1 MNVFKEI
8 RMQKQLTQKDLAK
21 ILAAANL
28 TLGEITPD
36 LISRWENGVYYPNL
50 SIRQWYAEHSNIPLS
65 EINRRL
71 LEGLK
76 TPKAQKIAPENQL
89 KMNI

>member
-1 MNVFKEI
+1 MNVFKQI
-8 RMQKQLTQKDLAK
+8 RIQKQLTQKDLAQ
-21 ILAAANL
+21 ILNEANL

-50 SIRQWYAEHSNIPLS
+50 SIRQWYAEHSNIPLP

-71 LEGLK
+71 LEDLK
-76 TPKAQKIAPENQL
+76 TPKAQKIVPDNQL
-89 KMNI
+89 KMDI

>member
-50 SIRQWYAEHSNIPLS
+50 SIRQWYAEYSNIPLS

-71 LEGLK
+71 LEDLK
-76 TPKAQKIAPENQL
+76 TPKAQKLSLIH
-89 KMNI
+89 I

>member
-1 MNVFKEI
+1 MNVFREI
-8 RMQKQLTQKDLAK
+8 RMQKRLTQKELAS
-21 ILAAANL
+21 IMNTANL
-28 TLGEITPD
+28 TLGEITD
-36 LISRWENGVYYPNL
+36 KLISFWENGVYYPNL
-50 SIRQWYAEHSNIPLS
+50 SIRQWYAEHSAVSLD

-76 TPKAQKIAPENQL
+76 TPKAQKIVPDNQL

>member
-1 MNVFKEI
+1 MNVFREI
-8 RMQKQLTQKDLAK
+8 RMQKKLTQKELAN
-21 ILAAANL
+21 IINAANL
-28 TLGEITPD
+28 TLGEVSD
-36 LISRWENGVYYPNL
+36 KLISFWENGVYYPNL
-50 SIRQWYAEHSNIPLS
+50 SIRQWYAEHSNIPLA

>member
-1 MNVFKEI
+1 MNVFREI
-8 RMQKQLTQKDLAK
+8 RIQKKLTQKELAN
-21 ILAAANL
+21 IINDANL
-28 TLGEITPD
+28 TLGEVSD
-36 LISRWENGVYYPNL
+36 KLISFWENGVYYPNL

-76 TPKAQKIAPENQL
+76 TPKIQKIATENQL
-89 KMNI
+89 KMSI